1 MIWFLIYARDL
12 GFNTYDM
19 VFNIGA
25 QYGFN
30 TKGASVL
37 ARSRARPLTTPFFSF
52 QTIFNPFLTI
62 FNPFLTIFDETSIA
76 HMFVTWRLFFLK

>member
-1 MIWFLIYARDL
+1 MRAIWVLIHMIWFLIYVCDL

-19 VFNIGA
+19 VFNICA
-25 QYGFN
+25 RYGFN

-37 ARSRARPLTTPFFSF
+37 ARPKARPLTTPFFSF
-52 QTIFNPFLTI
+52 QTIFFTI

-76 HMFVTWRLFFLK
+76 HIFVT